1 MKRHTP
7 LLGLL
12 VLVLTLTACGSSAS
26 DDRKRLPDIG
36 LERLGQD
43 GSYPVAGA
51 GNERVL
57 NLWAT
62 WCAPCRAELP
72 AFDAVAATVDTVDII
87 GVNIGDTGDDAAAL
101 VEELDLSFP
110 QVLDPRADIQRSLR
124 ISGLPATVFVDG
136 NGDVLEIHNGE
147 LTEGEL
153 RELLM
158 DLYGLDLELQ

>member
-1 MKRHTP
+1 MNRHTP

-26 DDRKRLPDIG
+26 DDTKRLPDIG

-43 GSYPVAGA
+43 GSYTVAGA
-51 GNERVL
+51 GSERVL

-87 GVNIGDTGDDAAAL
+87 GVNVGDTGDDAAAL